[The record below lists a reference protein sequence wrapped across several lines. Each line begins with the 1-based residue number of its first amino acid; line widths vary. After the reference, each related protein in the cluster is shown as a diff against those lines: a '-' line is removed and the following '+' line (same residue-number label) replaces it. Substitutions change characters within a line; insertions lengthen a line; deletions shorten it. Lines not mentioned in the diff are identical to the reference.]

1 MKRKDTMLKPVIVVP
16 LIESEFYDV
25 KKDVSVIELLN
36 IKSNRYEF
44 FLSVRFFIK
53 SDKVLSPM
61 RCNR

>member
-36 IKSNRYEF
+36 IKSNRCD
-44 FLSVRFFIK
+44 FFICK
-53 SDKVLSPM
+53 FFIGSSKVI
-61 RCNR
+61 

>member
-1 MKRKDTMLKPVIVVP
+1 MKRKDTMLKLVIVVP

-44 FLSVRFFIK
+44 FYL
-53 SDKVLSPM
+53 
-61 RCNR
+61 